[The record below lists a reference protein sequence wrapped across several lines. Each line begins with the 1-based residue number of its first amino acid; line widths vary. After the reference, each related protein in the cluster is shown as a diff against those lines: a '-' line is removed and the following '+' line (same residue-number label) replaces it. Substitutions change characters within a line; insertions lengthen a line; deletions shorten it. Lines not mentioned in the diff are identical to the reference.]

1 MCHGGLETT
10 PLFSGTGMLQVG
22 VSWWDSYL
30 TSQDVDLA
38 RGSRQLF
45 RTLPD
50 FHLRRDDLGKSPHLA
65 RLLDRVQDDPRPR
78 WGALPTARIGNSVF
92 PDHCGDDD
100 PKCMKFGAQ
109 LRFADFALRFGSEF
123 GTPDMA

>member
-1 MCHGGLETT
+1 M
-10 PLFSGTGMLQVG
+10 
-22 VSWWDSYL
+22 
-30 TSQDVDLA
+30 
-38 RGSRQLF
+38 
-45 RTLPD
+45 
-50 FHLRRDDLGKSPHLA
+50 
-65 RLLDRVQDDPRPR
+65 LDRVQDDPRPR

-123 GTPDMA
+123 WYA